1 MKKQTTIICRI
12 GKILQDQSQDLILE
26 PLPERWV
33 ELLTRLNEIEL
44 LQSKVSV
51 RNGPIPKLTGHHGHD

>member
-12 GKILQDQSQDLILE
+12 GKVLQDQSKDLIHE

-33 ELLTRLNEIEL
+33 ELLARLNEIEL
-44 LQSKVSV
+44 LQSKASV
-51 RNGPIPKLTGHHGHD
+51 RNERVPKLTDHHGQD